1 MEYIINEKTFYLME
15 KYQNIEIIEE
25 KQVIKLKK
33 SILSLIDENC
43 KYYGSSYQGR
53 KSATKYLIGITS
65 KRPIFLSEK
74 KNILLFPIYSERSQ
88 EKKIWFVYN
97 NILKYRKVKKYVE
110 VTFKNGETYLFLIS
124 FNVFKNQFLKT
135 SELLAIMIL
144 QNS

>member
-33 SILSLIDENC
+33 SLLSLIDENC

-65 KRPIFLSEK
+65 KSPIFLSEK

-124 FNVFKNQFLKT
+124 FNVFQNQFLKT
-135 SELLAIMIL
+135 SELLAIMTL